1 MFRRNII
8 PLLAATFLLALAI
21 PALAKAPVDKFGR
34 TVWPKDALD
43 LTVRATDELSG
54 VESVELWWR
63 KDGGKWQRWLG
74 EAEVAGDEGHFKFKF
89 KAAEDGVYEFYSTSV
104 DSVGN
109 NSGMPDETTTPMAA
123 VHFDFHAP
131 VLSVNYRNA
140 EARVPAGGTISFEW
154 SVADSSLRSVWV
166 QYYYNDDI
174 SNIQCK
180 LLDAAEGSYHLK
192 VPAEG
197 VKSVTVQIAAK
208 DYAGFES
215 ETTPLTFTVE
225 EVKEPAETVKTPE
238 PVAPEHETVSRPTA
252 PEARDM
258 QPKPVTPE
266 QSQKPPARTAEEPP
280 ESNPLR
286 VVIKY
291 NVMEKGLSGL
301 DRVELWV
308 TRMDDADWK
317 KNWFLHEFSREAK
330 GQFVYDAPEIGRYG
344 FYIVAGNK
352 AGAWSKTRPDG
363 KAAVEPDYTRWI
375 DPYAPFV
382 KIISPRRGE
391 ILRGGSKVQI
401 RWVASDDNLLDRP
414 IKIELM
420 RDGAG
425 VMVVANATENDGEYD
440 FEFPYNKGAYSVRIS
455 ATDRAGHVT
464 AADTGEFIIDTGVP
478 RVSIEIMDDDGNA
491 LPAVVYAPEPAPQAG
506 VAMKDAPASVPV
518 EEPVEQKPDRPEEK
532 ALPQKTAGPKAADAN
547 EHMLRGRE
555 LLEMGQIES
564 AITELAKAS
573 EYFPNNDAIINEYG
587 IALFRKQM
595 YTQALLNFQRAKEL
609 APGETRYVWNN
620 FLAYYELGNAEGAA
634 QSALLV
640 LKSDGAW
647 TEGGDMI
654 DAVMLLYQNK
664 GETGKIAEFLEQVL
678 KIEHLSEKIR
688 EHIRARVE

>member
-1 MFRRNII
+1 
-8 PLLAATFLLALAI
+8 
-21 PALAKAPVDKFGR
+21 
-34 TVWPKDALD
+34 
-43 LTVRATDELSG
+43 
-54 VESVELWWR
+54 
-63 KDGGKWQRWLG
+63 
-74 EAEVAGDEGHFKFKF
+74 
-89 KAAEDGVYEFYSTSV
+89 
-104 DSVGN
+104 
-109 NSGMPDETTTPMAA
+109 
-123 VHFDFHAP
+123 
-131 VLSVNYRNA
+131 
-140 EARVPAGGTISFEW
+140 
-154 SVADSSLRSVWV
+154 
-166 QYYYNDDI
+166 
-174 SNIQCK
+174 
-180 LLDAAEGSYHLK
+180 
-192 VPAEG
+192 
-197 VKSVTVQIAAK
+197 
-208 DYAGFES
+208 
-215 ETTPLTFTVE
+215 
-225 EVKEPAETVKTPE
+225 
-238 PVAPEHETVSRPTA
+238 
-252 PEARDM
+252 
-258 QPKPVTPE
+258 
-266 QSQKPPARTAEEPP
+266 
-280 ESNPLR
+280 
-286 VVIKY
+286 
-291 NVMEKGLSGL
+291 
-301 DRVELWV
+301 
-308 TRMDDADWK
+308 
-317 KNWFLHEFSREAK
+317 
-330 GQFVYDAPEIGRYG
+330 
-344 FYIVAGNK
+344 
-352 AGAWSKTRPDG
+352 

-464 AADTGEFIIDTGVP
+464 SADTGEFLIDTGVP
-478 RVSIEIMDDDGNA
+478 RVSIEIMDDEGNA
-491 LPAVVYAPEPAPQAG
+491 LPAVVYAPEPAPRAG
-506 VAMKDAPASVPV
+506 VEKKDAPASVPV
-518 EEPVEQKPDRPEEK
+518 EESVEREPDKPQKV
-532 ALPQKTAGPKAADAN
+532 ALPQKTVGPKAADAN

-678 KIEHLSEKIR
+678 KIEHLSEKIK